1 MDFCSRPQR
10 SRTWAGG
17 TREAGPPDQ
26 RERSAGDSAALY
38 SEPTMIGN
46 FCGSYNRDTNNK
58 IVLSLLINVIGISLH
73 PLPPFGNLRWRS
85 PTHRI
90 RFEYIKKSG
99 WQIMIPKDFLAN
111 HVITNKVLLKSDIFS
126 SNKNFVS
133 KNDQKNFKGFRN
145 SELLILW
152 LRVPLKS

>member
-1 MDFCSRPQR
+1 MDFYSRPQR

-26 RERSAGDSAALY
+26 RERSVGDSAALC

-90 RFEYIKKSG
+90 MFSVASIVHHIHWPISRRDPIGNFLGRNVVRNSPARWRGSEKTLKKSG
-99 WQIMIPKDFLAN
+99 KFESVKKCGVARFMKMHKCA
-111 HVITNKVLLKSDIFS
+111 
-126 SNKNFVS
+126 
-133 KNDQKNFKGFRN
+133 
-145 SELLILW
+145 
-152 LRVPLKS
+152 